1 MTDAGL
7 IYKVSRVS
15 EPRKPLKFYEDL
27 NAFKLFSL
35 DVGLMGAMAETTAA
49 DVLVRGTAMT
59 EYRGAFTELF
69 VLTQL
74 VARGITPYYYSANDS
89 RIEIDFLIQK
99 AGTVIPLEVKAE
111 ENVHSKSLRTY
122 IEKYPQLKG
131 VRLSMLPYHD
141 QEWMTNYPL
150 YCVNFI

>member
-1 MTDAGL
+1 MTWSVEWLTDAGL

-74 VARGITPYYYSANDS
+74 VARGITPYYYIVQLDDVEYNKY
-89 RIEIDFLIQK
+89 L
-99 AGTVIPLEVKAE
+99 
-111 ENVHSKSLRTY
+111 NVRCK
-122 IEKYPQLKG
+122 
-131 VRLSMLPYHD
+131 V
-141 QEWMTNYPL
+141 
-150 YCVNFI
+150 

>member
-1 MTDAGL
+1 M
-7 IYKVSRVS
+7 S

-99 AGTVIPLEVKAE
+99 AGT
-111 ENVHSKSLRTY
+111 
-122 IEKYPQLKG
+122 QLKG